1 MRQPALLTMSPGDW
15 AMLVAL
21 STLWGASYY
30 FAKVAVAE
38 IPPMTIS
45 LVRVVVAAPI
55 MLALCWRAGELRQM
69 PRYWV
74 PFLVMGFLS
83 NAAAF
88 ALISWS
94 QIRIGSGL
102 AAVLNATTPLF
113 AIVLAHLTTRDDRIT
128 PARSV
133 GLLLGLIGVAVM
145 IGPGAMAG
153 FGGHIGGELACL
165 LAAFLY
171 AVGAIYARRYKHLS
185 PNVMGG
191 GQAVAAIVLM
201 LPPVLLLDQP
211 WTFGVPSWATIAALL
226 ALGAFSTALAYVLY
240 FRVLSRAGATNTLLV
255 TFLIPVSAMLLGTV
269 LMDERLELHQ
279 IAGMLG
285 IAAGLLA
292 IDGRIWRAFVA
303 WRGRRNNS

>member
-1 MRQPALLTMSPGDW
+1 MRQGPVLTMSPGDW
-15 AMLVAL
+15 LMLVAL

-38 IPPMTIS
+38 VPPMTIS
-45 LVRVVVAAPI
+45 LVRVAVAAPI
-55 MLALCWRAGELRQM
+55 MLALCWRAGELSGMTRH
-69 PRYWV
+69 WV

-94 QIRIGSGL
+94 QRHIGSGL
-102 AAVLNATTPLF
+102 AAILNATTPLF

-128 PARSV
+128 PARTV
-133 GLLLGLIGVAVM
+133 GLLLGLAGVAVM
-145 IGPGAMAG
+145 IGPAALGG
-153 FGGHIGGELACL
+153 IGGHIAGEIACL

-185 PNVMGG
+185 PNQMGG
-191 GQAVAAIVLM
+191 GQAVAAIALM
-201 LPPVLLLDQP
+201 LPPVLIFDQP
-211 WTFGVPSWATIAALL
+211 WTLPLPSWPTVAALV
-226 ALGAFSTALAYVLY
+226 ALGAVSTALAYVLY
-240 FRVLSRAGATNTLLV
+240 FRVLARAGATNTLLV

-269 LMDERLELHQ
+269 LMDERLAAHQ

-285 IAAGLLA
+285 IAAGLAA
-292 IDGRIWRAFVA
+292 IDGRVWKMLVRWRT
-303 WRGRRNNS
+303 S

>member
-1 MRQPALLTMSPGDW
+1 MRHRPLLTMSPGDW

-38 IPPMTIS
+38 VPPMTIS
-45 LVRVVVAAPI
+45 LIRVAVAAPI
-55 MLALCWRAGELRQM
+55 MLTLCWRAGEITGM
-69 PRYWV
+69 GRYWV

-94 QIRIGSGL
+94 QLRIGSGL

-128 PARSV
+128 PARAV
-133 GLLLGLIGVAVM
+133 GLLLGLAGVAVM
-145 IGPGAMAG
+145 IGPGVLAG
-153 FGGHIGGELACL
+153 LGGHIGGELACL

-211 WTFGVPSWATIAALL
+211 WRLPVPSWPAVAALL
-226 ALGAFSTALAYVLY
+226 ALGAFSTALAYILY

-269 LMDERLELHQ
+269 LMDERLEPHQ

-285 IAAGLLA
+285 IAAGLAA
-292 IDGRIWRAFVA
+292 IDGRVWKAFVA
-303 WRGRRNNS
+303 WRARRNG

>member
-1 MRQPALLTMSPGDW
+1 MRQRPLLTMSPGDW

-38 IPPMTIS
+38 VPPMTIS
-45 LVRVVVAAPI
+45 LIRVAVAAPI
-55 MLALCWRAGELRQM
+55 MLALCRQAGELAQM
-69 PRYWV
+69 PRYWL

-94 QIRIGSGL
+94 QLRIGSGL

-128 PARSV
+128 PARAA
-133 GLLLGLIGVAVM
+133 GLLLGLAGVAVM
-145 IGPGAMAG
+145 IGPGALAG
-153 FGGHIGGELACL
+153 LGGHIGGELACL

-211 WTFGVPSWATIAALL
+211 WRLPAPSWPAVAALL

-269 LMDERLELHQ
+269 LMDERLEPHQ

-285 IAAGLLA
+285 IAAGLVA
-292 IDGRIWRAFVA
+292 IDGRAWRAFSE
-303 WRGRRNNS
+303 WRRGRKS